1 MSRANR
7 VLQVCIN
14 GKYEWQIRAL
24 KEWASWHYIDE
35 LLDRQKDENNTNH
48 QQAEIQVVLNGIIR
62 SQTTLVDDIDDEG
75 TDNDSETDSDVDVKQ
90 INKKSSNHIKF
101 NHNEKVSFISLFC
114 SLRIEQFIQP
124 KL

>member
-62 SQTTLVDDIDDEG
+62 SQTTLVDDIDDE
-75 TDNDSETDSDVDVKQ
+75 DYEKFKLHNPMNLHLYLQ
-90 INKKSSNHIKF
+90 LIN
-101 NHNEKVSFISLFC
+101 
-114 SLRIEQFIQP
+114 Q
-124 KL
+124 